1 MGTSIIIL
9 TYNHLE
15 KTKRCIES
23 IRRYTKEEVYEIIVV
38 DNNSKDD
45 TINWLKTQSYIT
57 VIYNKENMGY
67 PIGCNQG
74 IKIANKNYDILLL
87 NNDTIVTTNWLTN
100 LRKCLYSN
108 SNIGAVGP
116 ISNSNDNLQGCNF
129 IFNDYNDMQIK
140 AIKNNISDSNRWEEK
155 VFLTGFCL
163 LIKREVINK
172 IKMLDETYSPGYIED
187 NDLSLQILNFS
198 YKLFLCHDSFVYHE
212 RGTSFREDINK
223 FNSLI
228 LRNRTIFEN
237 KWHFSC
243 FEFDNSKN
251 LSIFLANK
259 PKEILN
265 YNSSI
270 GVSSLRIKYFFRNS
284 NIISL
289 EEDANKRKFSSMFF
303 KTASCLNELAD
314 NTFDTIFIGNYLEK
328 VDNPILFL
336 NNLRP
341 YLKDKGRI
349 IGEFKNISYLKNI
362 NLLLNDNWYYDNFN
376 KQNNFTRNDIVR
388 ITLDSKYRVITIY
401 PFYHKEKESVSSIHT
416 NSSSI
421 YYYSFVIEKI

>member
-15 KTKRCIES
+15 KTKKCIES
-23 IRRYTKEEVYEIIVV
+23 IKTYTKNEVYEIIVV
-38 DNNSKDD
+38 DNNSNDD
-45 TINWLKTQSYIT
+45 TINWLKTQSDIT
-57 VIYNKENMGY
+57 VIYNKENRGF

-74 IKIANKNYDILLL
+74 ISVANKNYDILLL

-100 LRKCLYSN
+100 LRKCLYSK

-116 ISNSNDNLQGCNF
+116 VSNCNDNLQGASFTFKNF
-129 IFNDYNDMQIK
+129 IDMQMK

-155 VFLTGFCL
+155 AFLTGFCL
-163 LIKREVINK
+163 LIKREVIDK
-172 IKMLDETYSPGYIED
+172 IKMLDERYSPGYIED
-187 NDLSLQILNFS
+187 NDLALQILSSS

-228 LRNRTIFEN
+228 LRNRAIFEN

-251 LSIFLANK
+251 SSIFLANK
-259 PKEILN
+259 PKDILD

-284 NIISL
+284 NITLL
-289 EEDANKRKFSSMFF
+289 EEDADKRKFSNMFF
-303 KTASCLNELAD
+303 KTVSC
-314 NTFDTIFIGNYLEK
+314 
-328 VDNPILFL
+328 
-336 NNLRP
+336 
-341 YLKDKGRI
+341 
-349 IGEFKNISYLKNI
+349 
-362 NLLLNDNWYYDNFN
+362 
-376 KQNNFTRNDIVR
+376 
-388 ITLDSKYRVITIY
+388 
-401 PFYHKEKESVSSIHT
+401 
-416 NSSSI
+416 
-421 YYYSFVIEKI
+421 